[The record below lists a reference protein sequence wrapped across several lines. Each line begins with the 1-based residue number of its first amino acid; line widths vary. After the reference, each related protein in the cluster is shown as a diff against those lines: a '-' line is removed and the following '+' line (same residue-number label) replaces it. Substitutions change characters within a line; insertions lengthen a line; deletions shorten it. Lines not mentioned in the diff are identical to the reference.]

1 MHWAIT
7 VKLTLC
13 AVTEPLY
20 CALAEAFVD
29 VVDVSVLR
37 ADILSLSADAIVS
50 PANSFGWMDGGIDL
64 LYRRRF
70 GLSIERRL
78 IQCIADRPGCELPVG
93 EAVAIDTWDR
103 AIPLMIAAPTMRVP
117 SLVGDTDNAYR
128 AFRAALRVARARG
141 VQSLLAPGMGTG
153 TGRMY
158 PVQAAA
164 QMLRA
169 YREIVV
175 EDLI

>member
-1 MHWAIT
+1 M
-7 VKLTLC
+7 KLTLC
-13 AVTEPLY
+13 AVIEPLY
-20 CALAEAFVD
+20 QSFAEAFAGVSD
-29 VVDVSVLR
+29 VTVLR
-37 ADILSLSADAIVS
+37 TDILTQSADAIVS

-70 GLSIERRL
+70 GLSTERRL

-93 EAVAIDTWDR
+93 EAVAIETGDR
-103 AIPLMIAAPTMRVP
+103 AIPIMIAAPTMRVP
-117 SLVGDTDNAYR
+117 ALIGDTDNAYR
-128 AFRAALRVARARG
+128 AFRAALRIARMRG
-141 VQSLLAPGMGTG
+141 MQSLLAPGMGTG
-153 TGRMY
+153 VGRMY